1 MDILARY
8 PWPGNIRELK
18 NAIERAVVISEGE
31 TIYKEALTS
40 KLTADSYDYLDVP
53 PSPLAGAAGTVTAV
67 ATAVGDMKD
76 VVSAYE
82 RDLILNALKR
92 SDWNQTKAADLLNV
106 PRRTL
111 VSKIKKYGIKR
122 T

>member
-1 MDILARY
+1 M
-8 PWPGNIRELK
+8 G
-18 NAIERAVVISEGE
+18 S
-31 TIYKEALTS
+31 
-40 KLTADSYDYLDVP
+40 
-53 PSPLAGAAGTVTAV
+53 TVTV
-67 ATAVGDMKD
+67 AATVVGDMKE

-82 RDLILNALKR
+82 RDLIIGALKR